1 MRHCVEQMSPQSHQ
15 RILDDMRELGRAGGS
30 RVPDSALFPA
40 ANDPTQDLSDTGIHK
55 LVDALN
61 EGRTQRAKAGK

>member
-1 MRHCVEQMSPQSHQ
+1 MRHCIHQMSPARTQQ
-15 RILDDMRELGRAGGS
+15 ILDDMRELGKAGGS

-40 ANDPTQDLSDTGIHK
+40 ANDPTQDLSDTAIHR

-61 EGRTQRAKAGK
+61 EGRAKRAEAGK

>member
-1 MRHCVEQMSPQSHQ
+1 MRHVIRQMSPQSHQ
-15 RILDDMRELGRAGGS
+15 RILDDMFELGKAGGS

-40 ANDPTQDLSDTGIHK
+40 ANDPTQDLGDTGIHK

-61 EGRTQRAKAGK
+61 DGRAQRAKAGK